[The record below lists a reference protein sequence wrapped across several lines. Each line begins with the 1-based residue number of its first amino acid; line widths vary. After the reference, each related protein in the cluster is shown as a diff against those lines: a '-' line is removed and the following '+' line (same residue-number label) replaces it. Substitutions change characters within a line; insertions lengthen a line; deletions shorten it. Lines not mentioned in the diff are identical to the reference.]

1 MASLSRP
8 GSNAPSRRGSTRP
21 FENEDDSNGRHG
33 PPNNNYNDNDDEVS
47 PKSSIPPFRHFERLI
62 NIPSDLVHKLGG
74 TESTTLGPVDHKYDH
89 DDGHDKDRNTSIYPP
104 IRRRSSLFSLQ
115 LPVSRRRL
123 IRLSLLC
130 TVVVL
135 FVMTLGSGA
144 RNRRRTRM
152 IAAAS
157 GSVAGKDA
165 RGDFRWPAWVDTG
178 SSLRLDSR
186 TSQGLLGRKL
196 QRSLRDLGLMPVF
209 LDGVDLPH
217 SALQGSTSAHSP
229 LRRRLNPVT
238 TPPGELKIQARAA
251 EEEVRKGE
259 GQEEDGGDEDTM
271 PWFWGNVDEV
281 GSSPFDHLPEL
292 DLEDDG
298 DDRQKGKRVLFLTG
312 TSQEALYTQRNP
324 HSLP

>member
-47 PKSSIPPFRHFERLI
+47 PKSAAPPFRHFERLI
-62 NIPSDLVHKLGG
+62 NIPSDLVNKLGG

-89 DDGHDKDRNTSIYPP
+89 DNGHDNDRNTSIYPP

-123 IRLSLLC
+123 VRLSLLC

-135 FVMTLGSGA
+135 FIMTLGSGA
-144 RNRRRTRM
+144 RNRRRTRL

-157 GSVAGKDA
+157 GAAAGTDT
-165 RGDFRWPAWVDTG
+165 RGEFRWPAWVDAG
-178 SSLRLDSR
+178 SSLRLNSRSTAGR

-217 SALQGSTSAHSP
+217 SASHGSSSAYSP

-251 EEEVRKGE
+251 QELVRQGAAE
-259 GQEEDGGDEDTM
+259 GQEEDGEDGDTM

-292 DLEDDG
+292 DLADEG

-312 TSQEALYTQRNP
+312 TSQEALYT
-324 HSLP
+324 